1 MNRKDDTVMTAP
13 IIGVSPA
20 YCISRFR
27 DRFSAEQ
34 MATGL
39 EDVAAMGFGG
49 FQPEVFHREALSDW
63 QQSGAALVAGR
74 ARALGLRA
82 TQFVAHFMLHAFSTP
97 QHLGN
102 DTTLEDMQAV
112 IDIVTQFDGCQ
123 IITVPLGAFDTT
135 ESTPAGG
142 VLDHFERFRDSIG
155 RLAEAATAA
164 DCRIALEIM
173 PGSVIG
179 GIDGFIRLSADLG
192 TAAIGLN
199 FDTGHAWAAGE
210 DVLRIP
216 ERIGKQIIGTHLCDN
231 FGHENLSLRPG
242 AGSIAWPRLIP
253 ALAAAGYEGAWD
265 IEIICPPECC
275 REEYEQAHHF
285 LASHI
290 QPATADIPAPQGGS
304 HA

>member
-1 MNRKDDTVMTAP
+1 MNRKDDTVMTDP

-20 YCISRFR
+20 YCISRFN
-27 DRFSAEQ
+27 DRFSPEQ

-39 EDVAAMGFGG
+39 EDIAAMGFGG
-49 FQPEVFHREALSDW
+49 FQPEVFHRNALSDW

-74 ARALGLRA
+74 AKALGLRA

-97 QHLGN
+97 QQQGN
-102 DTTLEDMQAV
+102 DKTLNDMQTV
-112 IDIVTQFDGCQ
+112 IDIVAQFDGCR
-123 IITVPLGAFDTT
+123 IITIPLCAFDTAGT
-135 ESTPAGG
+135 EPAGS
-142 VLDHFERFRDSIG
+142 VRDHFGRFRDSIG
-155 RLAEAATAA
+155 RLAEAAKAA

-179 GIDGFIRLSADLG
+179 GIDGFMRLSADIG
-192 TAAIGLN
+192 TAALGLN

-242 AGSIAWPRLIP
+242 AGSIAWPQLIP
-253 ALAAAGYEGAWD
+253 ALAAAGYDGAWD
-265 IEIICPPECC
+265 IEIICPPERC
-275 REEYEQAHHF
+275 REEYGQAHHF

-290 QPATADIPAPQGGS
+290 QPATADIPAP
-304 HA
+304 